1 MNALTREPLRVRHP
15 LRLRL
20 AQVVAVEAISPRM
33 RRITLGGEELKG
45 FASAAA
51 DDHVKLFFS
60 ERGQDRPVLPTL
72 GPNGPVFPE
81 NAARPAMR
89 DFTPRRFDASAG
101 ELVIEF
107 VLHGHGPASA
117 WADEARPGQWIGVGG
132 PRGSLL
138 IPDDYDAYLLIGD
151 ETALPAIARRLE
163 EMAPGA
169 VVFVL
174 IEVSDRREERHL
186 PTAGNARIDWLCR
199 NGGDAAAPTA
209 LELALQALE
218 LPSGDIHAWI
228 AAEIDVARRLRRH
241 LIEERGLPRS
251 QIKAAGYWRKGEAGA
266 HARIED

>member
-1 MNALTREPLRVRHP
+1 MNAIPREPVRVRHP

-20 AQVVAVEAISPRM
+20 AQVTAVEAISPRM

-45 FASAAA
+45 FVSASA
-51 DDHVKLFFS
+51 DDHVKLFFP
-60 ERGQDRPVLPTL
+60 ERGQDRPLLPSM
-72 GPNGPVFPE
+72 GPEGAVFAPG
-81 NAARPAMR
+81 AARPVMR
-89 DFTPRRFDASAG
+89 DFTPRRFDANAG

-107 VLHGHGPASA
+107 VLHGHGAASA
-117 WADEARPGQWIGVGG
+117 WAEQARPGQWIGVGG
-132 PRGSLL
+132 PRGSLI

-151 ETALPAIARRLE
+151 ESALPAIARRLE

-169 VVFVL
+169 VVFALV
-174 IEVSDRREERHL
+174 EVGDRREERHL
-186 PTAGNARIDWLCR
+186 PTAANARIDWLCR
-199 NGGDAAAPTA
+199 NGADDGAASA
-209 LELALQALE
+209 LERGLHALE

-241 LIEERGLPRS
+241 LIDERGLARA